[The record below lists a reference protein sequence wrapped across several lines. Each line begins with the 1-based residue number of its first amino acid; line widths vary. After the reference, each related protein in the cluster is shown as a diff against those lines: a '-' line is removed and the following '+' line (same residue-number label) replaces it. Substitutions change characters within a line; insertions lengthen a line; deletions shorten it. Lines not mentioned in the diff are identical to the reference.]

1 MLHELPIRNV
11 RLTPCPVRLETL
23 PAVPGGHFCGHCQQ
37 VVHDFTQATLADLLR
52 ARAAAADGRVCGRFR
67 AAQLAPDSRPG
78 QPRLRRRLRLFLLV
92 AGLVLL
98 RGLTAQQAWA
108 QAQRVPADTAI
119 SSRTE
124 VLPSEERAGGFNPEE
139 LRGDESWGGLPRATK
154 PRLKPAAGHRR
165 AAPHPA
171 APAPVSRRSRPR

>member
-1 MLHELPIRNV
+1 MLHELPIQNV

-37 VVHDFTQATLADLLR
+37 VVHDFTQATAADLRR
-52 ARAAAADGRVCGRFR
+52 AQAAAPTGRLCGRFR
-67 AAQLAPDSRPG
+67 TTQLAPDS
-78 QPRLRRRLRLFLLV
+78 QPAQLRRRLRLFLLV

-108 QAQRVPADTAI
+108 QAQRTPADTAV

-124 VLPSEERAGGFNPEE
+124 VLPSEDRAGGFNPEE
-139 LRGDESWGGLPRATK
+139 LWVDESWGGLPRATK
-154 PRLKPAAGHRR
+154 PRVKPSTGHRR
-165 AAPHPA
+165 VAPHPA
-171 APAPVSRRSRPR
+171 APAPASRRSRPR